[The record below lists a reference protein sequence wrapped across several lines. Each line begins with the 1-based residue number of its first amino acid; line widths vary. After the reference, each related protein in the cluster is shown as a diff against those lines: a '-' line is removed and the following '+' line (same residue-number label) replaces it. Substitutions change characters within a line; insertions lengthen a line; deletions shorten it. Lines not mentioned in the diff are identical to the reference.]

1 MFKMVLAGC
10 SVLLFLS
17 VGAGTIAVP
26 AVRDTTL
33 IEDPDGALAN
43 GAGTTVFAGRT
54 NAATCGVRRGL
65 FFFDLNRVITKPGPA
80 LFLELDKVVVVLSNV
95 TESNIAPRE
104 YRLHRLLADWGEG
117 TSSSGGG
124 AGAPATAKDA
134 TWLHTFYGNTF
145 WMHSGAQFE
154 GEPSARLVVGG
165 PGSYRFEGDGLLRDV
180 QLWMKDPS
188 RNFGWILIGD
198 ETARQ
203 TSRAFASREFSDAA
217 LRPVL
222 EIRYAENAWPRS
234 VSSLR

>member
-17 VGAGTIAVP
+17 VGAGTIDVP
-26 AVRDTTL
+26 AMRDTTL

-43 GAGTTVFAGRT
+43 GAGATVFAGRT
-54 NAATCGVRRGL
+54 SAATGGVRRGL
-65 FFFDLNRVITKPGPA
+65 LYFDLGGA
-80 LFLELDKVVVVLSNV
+80 ASLEVERVVVVLANV
-95 TESNIAPRE
+95 TESNVAPRE

-117 TSSSGGG
+117 ASSSSGGG
-124 AGAPATAKDA
+124 GAPAAPGDA
-134 TWLHTFYGNTF
+134 TWLHTFHGTAF

-154 GEPSARLVVGG
+154 GEPSARLVVEG
-165 PGSYRFEGDGLLRDV
+165 PGIYRFEGKGLLRDV
-180 QLWMKDPS
+180 KRWIEDPR

-203 TSRAFASREFSDAA
+203 TSRAFASREFPDAA

-222 EIRYAENAWPRS
+222 EITF
-234 VSSLR
+234 SLP